1 VHVFRGYGQYSF
13 FDAAFLEFPPIN
25 PKRHVEVKTNVSRIF
40 DTTQDKILALKKEE
54 DNIFGIYKQN
64 YTETS
69 VDWIFVLNDQIMDI
83 FKGEGLRNFPQRA
96 INVYAWNRV
105 KMHQNPRDFFGSAKL
120 ITASCRDFND
130 VVSIYT
136 LNTNGQ
142 LIKLRKDFVSVSWGF
157 ISIEGARQREMED

>member
-1 VHVFRGYGQYSF
+1 MHVFRGYGQYSF

-40 DTTQDKILALKKEE
+40 DTTQDRILALKKEE

-83 FKGEGLRNFPQRA
+83 FKAEGLRNFPQRA

-136 LNTNGQ
+136 LNTNG
-142 LIKLRKDFVSVSWGF
+142 
-157 ISIEGARQREMED
+157 